1 MPRQARLDIPG
12 ALHHIM
18 VRGINKSTI
27 FEDDEDRE
35 QFLNRLGGNITDA
48 RASVYAFALMTN
60 HAHVLFKSG
69 KPGISAVMR
78 KQLTWYAQYYNRR
91 HLRSGHLFENRYKSI
106 LCDEDNYL
114 LALIRY
120 IHLNPI
126 RAGIV
131 GTVEELDRY
140 PWSGH
145 SFLMGEREY
154 GWMDVKYVLLQFK
167 DTIKKA
173 RNAYRRFVEE
183 GIGMGRQP
191 QLTGGGLIRSKGGWS
206 QVVSAR
212 RSGEREEYDER
223 ILGSGDFV
231 HAALK
236 EAEEKTR
243 LQLKI
248 RRSGKTIVA
257 IINEACRKEQIS
269 PAELK
274 NGGRR
279 KQVSVLRMKI
289 AKQCLDELGLPLADI
304 ARHVGVN
311 TSSIAKAVAR
321 AERRSKRHLGHNVP
335 EMARPRD
342 GKIIN

>member
-1 MPRQARLDIPG
+1 MPRKARLDIPG

-27 FEDDEDRE
+27 FEDDEERE
-35 QFLNRLGGNITDA
+35 QFLNRLGENITDA
-48 RASVYAFALMTN
+48 RASIYAFALMTN

-69 KPGISAVMR
+69 KPGISAVMK

-145 SFLMGEREY
+145 SVLMGEREY

-167 DTIKKA
+167 DSIKKA

-231 HAALK
+231 HAALN
-236 EAEEKTR
+236 EAEEKIR
-243 LQLKI
+243 LQLKH
-248 RRSGKTIVA
+248 RRTGRTLVQ
-257 IINEACRKEQIS
+257 IIDQECDRWKIIPKEL
-269 PAELK
+269 E
-274 NGGRR
+274 GGSRR
-279 KQVSVLRMKI
+279 REVSAMRIKI
-289 AKQCLDELGLPLADI
+289 AKRGLDELGLSLAEI
-304 ARHVGVN
+304 ARHVGVS
-311 TSSIAKAVAR
+311 TSGLAR
-321 AERRSKRHLGHNVP
+321 AIKR
-335 EMARPRD
+335 
-342 GKIIN
+342 

>member
-231 HAALK
+231 QAALK
-236 EAEEKTR
+236 EAEEKIR
-243 LQLKI
+243 LQLKH
-248 RRSGKTIVA
+248 RRTGRTLVQ
-257 IINEACRKEQIS
+257 IIDQECDRWKIS
-269 PAELK
+269 PKELE
-274 NGGRR
+274 GGSRR
-279 KQVSVLRMKI
+279 REVSAMRIKI
-289 AKQCLDELGLPLADI
+289 AKRGLDELGLSLAEI
-304 ARHVGVN
+304 ARHVGVS
-311 TSSIAKAVAR
+311 TSGLAR
-321 AERRSKRHLGHNVP
+321 AIKR
-335 EMARPRD
+335 
-342 GKIIN
+342 